1 MKRDFAS
8 LNPQEALWVAVAIEE
23 RNAQIYENFASM
35 FQDYDRETVEIFK
48 EMAAEEWE
56 HWKELESRYRK
67 CYGEQRLELVP
78 GDIQQPMEAPVVSE
92 GELFIY
98 QGLSMREAL
107 EVGLRA
113 EREARDYY
121 RHLAKRTSDEELRK
135 LYQELADTEDDHER
149 RLGNKLREHAE
160 RA

>member
-8 LNPQEALWVAVAIEE
+8 LTPQEALWVAVAIEE

-67 CYGEQRLELVP
+67 CYGEQELELGP
-78 GDIQQPMEAPVVSE
+78 GDIQQPMEAPVVNQ

-149 RLGNKLREHAE
+149 RLMNKLREHAE

>member
-56 HWKELESRYRK
+56 HGKELESRYRK
-67 CYGEQRLELVP
+67 CYGEQELELGP